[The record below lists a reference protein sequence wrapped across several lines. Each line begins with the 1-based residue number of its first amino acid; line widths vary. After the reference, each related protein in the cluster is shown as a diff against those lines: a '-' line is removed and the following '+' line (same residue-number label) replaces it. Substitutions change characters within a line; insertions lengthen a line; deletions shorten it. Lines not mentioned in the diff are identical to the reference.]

1 MSCDESSSAHAPSS
15 EPVADPAP
23 RPVSAPRQPGHTLRR
38 LETLAQA
45 ELRQLL
51 IARAPAPEDARIA
64 DPVWA
69 GLAWDMGLNGSAV
82 AAAGTP
88 APLVH
93 FPLYDGD

>member
-1 MSCDESSSAHAPSS
+1 MSCDERSSAHAPSS
-15 EPVADPAP
+15 EPVADPVV

-38 LETLAQA
+38 LEALAQA

-51 IARAPAPEDARIA
+51 IARGPSPQDARIA

>member
-1 MSCDESSSAHAPSS
+1 MSCDESSSTHAPSS
-15 EPVADPAP
+15 EPVTDPGP
-23 RPVSAPRQPGHTLRR
+23 RPVIAPRQPGHALRR

-51 IARAPAPEDARIA
+51 ILRAPAQQDARID

-93 FPLYDGD
+93 VPLYDGD

>member
-1 MSCDESSSAHAPSS
+1 MSCDERSSAHASSS
-15 EPVADPAP
+15 EPVADPGP
-23 RPVSAPRQPGHTLRR
+23 RPVTAPRQPGHALRR

-51 IARAPAPEDARIA
+51 IAHTPTQQDARIA

-88 APLVH
+88 APPVH

>member
-1 MSCDESSSAHAPSS
+1 MSCDDSSSAHVPAS
-15 EPVADPAP
+15 EPVVAP
-23 RPVSAPRQPGHTLRR
+23 GIRPVTALRQPGHALRR

-51 IARAPAPEDARIA
+51 IARAPAQQDARIA